1 MIMTT
6 MTMTT
11 IMTMIVITTMTMTMM
26 MTMMMTMTMKITI
39 TMTMIM
45 IVITTTTMNMKIMI
59 TMTITMT
66 MMTIMKVLSFVRRYS
81 YFWTYQIQLF
91 SFSPQCFIVHIILT
105 ILLVACTVNLVFHAH
120 EMSKA
125 YDSLP
130 PTIRINLDELYL
142 ALVIYNGSLSFRP

>member
-1 MIMTT
+1 MTMKMI

-11 IMTMIVITTMTMTMM
+11 IMTMIVITTMTTTMM
-26 MTMMMTMTMKITI
+26 MTMMM
-39 TMTMIM
+39 
-45 IVITTTTMNMKIMI
+45 

-66 MMTIMKVLSFVRRYS
+66 MMTIMTIMMVLSFVRRYS

-105 ILLVACTVNLVFHAH
+105 ILLVACTLSLVFYAH

-130 PTIRINLDELYL
+130 LAIRINLDELYL
-142 ALVIYNGSLSFRP
+142 ALVIYNGSLSFKPWYVPQSKKFTTILWELLLLLEGK

>member
-1 MIMTT
+1 MIIVMT
-6 MTMTT
+6 MKMIMTT
-11 IMTMIVITTMTMTMM
+11 IMTMIVITTMTTTMM
-26 MTMMMTMTMKITI
+26 M
-39 TMTMIM
+39 
-45 IVITTTTMNMKIMI
+45 

-66 MMTIMKVLSFVRRYS
+66 MMTIITIMMVLSFVRRYS

-125 YDSLP
+125 YDSLLP
-130 PTIRINLDELYL
+130 AIRINLDELYL
-142 ALVIYNGSLSFRP
+142 ALVIYNGSLSFKPWYVPQSKKFTTILWELLLLLQGK

>member
-1 MIMTT
+1 MIIVKT
-6 MTMTT
+6 MKMIMTT
-11 IMTMIVITTMTMTMM
+11 IMTMIVITTMTTTMM
-26 MTMMMTMTMKITI
+26 M
-39 TMTMIM
+39 
-45 IVITTTTMNMKIMI
+45 

-66 MMTIMKVLSFVRRYS
+66 MMTIITIMMVLSFVRRYS

-125 YDSLP
+125 YDSLLP
-130 PTIRINLDELYL
+130 AIRINLDELYL
-142 ALVIYNGSLSFRP
+142 ALVIYNGSLSFKPWYVPQSKKFTTILWELLLLLQGK

>member
-1 MIMTT
+1 MIIVMT
-6 MTMTT
+6 MKMIMTT
-11 IMTMIVITTMTMTMM
+11 IMTMIVITTMTTTMM
-26 MTMMMTMTMKITI
+26 M
-39 TMTMIM
+39 
-45 IVITTTTMNMKIMI
+45 

-66 MMTIMKVLSFVRRYS
+66 MMTIMTIMMVLSFVRRYS

-125 YDSLP
+125 YDSLLP
-130 PTIRINLDELYL
+130 AIRINLDELYL
-142 ALVIYNGSLSFRP
+142 ALVIYNGSLSFKPWYVPQSKKFTTILWELLLLLQGK

>member
-1 MIMTT
+1 MIIVMT
-6 MTMTT
+6 MKMIMTT
-11 IMTMIVITTMTMTMM
+11 IMTMIVITTMTTTMM
-26 MTMMMTMTMKITI
+26 M
-39 TMTMIM
+39 
-45 IVITTTTMNMKIMI
+45 

-66 MMTIMKVLSFVRRYS
+66 MMTIMTIMMVLSFIRRYS

-125 YDSLP
+125 YDSLLP
-130 PTIRINLDELYL
+130 AIRINLDELYL
-142 ALVIYNGSLSFRP
+142 ALVIYNGSLSFKPWYVPQSKKFTTILWELLLLLQGK

>member
-1 MIMTT
+1 MKMI
-6 MTMTT
+6 MTT

-26 MTMMMTMTMKITI
+26 MTMTMKITI

-45 IVITTTTMNMKIMI
+45 IMIVITTMTMRMKITI

-105 ILLVACTVNLVFHAH
+105 ILLVACTLSLVFYAH

-130 PTIRINLDELYL
+130 LAIRINLDELYL
-142 ALVIYNGSLSFRP
+142 ALVIYNGSLSFKP